1 MKLTLG
7 MGHTINRNRTSSDSD
22 GHVIWVKGTSNVK
35 IRDTA
40 GGGSLTGGY
49 ATNGG
54 GINVDSNATL
64 ILPRYRFVLTELL
77 QSRLAQQLLVLSD
90 SEEQAEEH
98 FKKYDMS
105 TVRIAAEDEI
115 YYYRS
120 KGCPVVEL

>member
-1 MKLTLG
+1 MKTWYLADYKDENG
-7 MGHTINRNRTSSDSD
+7 NYHT
-22 GHVIWVKGTSNVK
+22 
-35 IRDTA
+35 A
-40 GGGSLTGGY
+40 
-49 ATNGG
+49 
-54 GINVDSNATL
+54 
-64 ILPRYRFVLTELL
+64 
-77 QSRLAQQLLVLSD
+77 LALCG